1 MKRHTDWM
9 NEDDLFNEITNA
21 LQSAGIDADAR
32 DEEGPYRERGTIT
45 IRTADGRSFALE
57 IHELSS

>member
-1 MKRHTDWM
+1 M
-9 NEDDLFNEITNA
+9 NEDDLFNEVTNA
-21 LQSAGIDADAR
+21 LQHAGIDADAR